1 MIIIMAPSFLCR
13 DGGKFLWKKIK
24 EKTQIIRITDG
35 MTLFS
40 FFLLIPWCMASLM
53 VLIYTYIALVLA
65 YSFLLPKPYRISFF
79 KPEFVRGVGEKILEF
94 ELVCSWRQCVVPA
107 FYNIHGYPCFL
118 LSLTFSC
125 LMPVW
130 FFVLTIIR
138 QVLVVSRPRWW
149 WWWWRC
155 DGREVETD
163 QEKRRFSLCSSS
175 FLFNK
180 AFLYKKERDSLSPS
194 LSCIHTSKL
203 LLLVCLLFWSVFCCL
218 TACICIT
225 YHITINAIS
234 SLSELF
240 FFR

>member
-1 MIIIMAPSFLCR
+1 MYGFS
-13 DGGKFLWKKIK
+13 DGFDI
-24 EKTQIIRITDG
+24 
-35 MTLFS
+35 
-40 FFLLIPWCMASLM
+40 
-53 VLIYTYIALVLA
+53 YIALVLA

-149 WWWWRC
+149 RC

-180 AFLYKKERDSLSPS
+180 AFFIQKGERLSLSLFVLHPYFQTVVTGLFAFLVRFLLSNS
-194 LSCIHTSKL
+194 LYLYYIPYNH
-203 LLLVCLLFWSVFCCL
+203 
-218 TACICIT
+218 
-225 YHITINAIS
+225 
-234 SLSELF
+234 
-240 FFR
+240 